1 MMKSEKAK
9 KPMFDKKEKVSKSSK
24 AKPMKGDEGKEKE
37 EPLFDEVKGKIKSD
51 GLRKALKVDK
61 EYKFKKP
68 ALNKLLKH
76 EEGAK
81 FTFEGN
87 EFKMTEKLRKQV
99 QLALNMMK

>member
-24 AKPMKGDEGKEKE
+24 AKPMKGEEEKE
-37 EPLFDEVKGKIKSD
+37 EPLYDEVKGKIKSD

-81 FTFEGN
+81 FSFEGH

>member
-24 AKPMKGDEGKEKE
+24 AKPMKGEEEKE
-37 EPLFDEVKGKIKSD
+37 EPLYDEVKGKIKSD

-99 QLALNMMK
+99 QLALNLLGN

>member
-1 MMKSEKAK
+1 MKSEKAK

-24 AKPMKGDEGKEKE
+24 AKPMKGEEEKE
-37 EPLFDEVKGKIKSD
+37 EPLYDEVKGKIKSD

-81 FTFEGN
+81 FSFEGH